1 MSILDMNFFKFLGFK
16 KRPKAPWSKFYK
28 KRHLNINVPNSTIY
42 EYLTEHSKR
51 HENNIA
57 IEYMGTKIKYKDFIN
72 KIDEASN
79 SFRSYGIRKGD
90 VVSILSA
97 NVPEALISF
106 YALNKIGAVANML
119 PLIPLIQ

>member
-51 HENNIA
+51 YENNIA
-57 IEYMGTKIKYKDFIN
+57 IEYMGTKIKYKDLLHL
-72 KIDEASN
+72 D
-79 SFRSYGIRKGD
+79 
-90 VVSILSA
+90 
-97 NVPEALISF
+97 
-106 YALNKIGAVANML
+106 
-119 PLIPLIQ
+119 